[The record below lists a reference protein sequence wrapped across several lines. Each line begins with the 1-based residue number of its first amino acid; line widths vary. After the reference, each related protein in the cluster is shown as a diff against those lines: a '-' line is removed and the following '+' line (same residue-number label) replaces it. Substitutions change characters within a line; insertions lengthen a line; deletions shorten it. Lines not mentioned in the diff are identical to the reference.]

1 MSSHL
6 DSEIVAGFRLWKR
19 KPSIERRVYHRIL
32 HCIDRRIIGVFENAT
47 RRLWYP
53 ASSASAN

>member
-32 HCIDRRIIGVFENAT
+32 HCIDGE
-47 RRLWYP
+47 
-53 ASSASAN
+53 